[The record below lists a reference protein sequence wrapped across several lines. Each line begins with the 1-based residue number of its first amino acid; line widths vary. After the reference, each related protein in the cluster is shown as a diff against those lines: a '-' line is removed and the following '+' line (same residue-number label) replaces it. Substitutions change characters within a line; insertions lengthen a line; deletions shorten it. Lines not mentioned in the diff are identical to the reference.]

1 MSLLL
6 SNLSLEEDG
15 SPTFFELSMAGSLSQ
30 SFKPAFDYLVNV
42 LFERNPQS
50 TWASHLMVYRNE
62 TFFALLAL
70 VERHY
75 LKLFNAG
82 FCENFYGM
90 KREMANADGGKTL
103 VNSRKLTSLVELV
116 LLPYLCGR
124 FPTVLKINESACLG
138 FALAYMFKKTRYYS
152 PWHLMQ
158 GLVLT
163 RLGADDAK
171 LGTESFSL
179 VQKFANALRM
189 GIVASAVLFKIAEYY
204 YSNENRAMREAN
216 QVHMQVPPPPQ
227 QLLPQVKLDPR
238 LCPLCGNARTEP
250 ALSPSGYMF
259 CYQCLADHVSKH
271 HTCPLTNLPCHPQ
284 DIRKVFVV

>member
-15 SPTFFELSMAGSLSQ
+15 SPTFFELSMAGSLNQ

-62 TFFALLAL
+62 AFFALLAA

-90 KREMANADGGKTL
+90 KREMASDAGAL
-103 VNSRKLTSLVELV
+103 VNSRKLSSLLELV

-124 FPTVLKINESACLG
+124 FPVVLKVNESACLA
-138 FALAYMFKKTRYYS
+138 FALAYMFKRTRYYS
-152 PWHLMQ
+152 PWHWAQ
-158 GLVLT
+158 GIVLA
-163 RLGADDAK
+163 RLGAEDAK
-171 LGTESFSL
+171 LGTESFSI

-189 GIVASAVLFKIAEYY
+189 AIVASAVLFKIAEYY
-204 YSNENRAMREAN
+204 YSNENRARREAN
-216 QVHMQVPPPPQ
+216 QAHVQVPPPPQ
-227 QLLPQVKLDPR
+227 PRLLQAKLDPR

-271 HTCPLTNLPCHPQ
+271 QTCPLTNLACYPQ